1 MAMRE
6 VTLTRTDI
14 LMDRIDEVRANSV
27 TPEKFEKTWGCS
39 LEEHVDDMMDFIH
52 DLESKDSDDRI
63 VKEATKKELLQFVAI
78 PAAIPA
84 AAAKEKTAI
93 KLKDIQKEIRK
104 SLFKDIKNLV
114 EKIPAAAAKEKTA
127 IKLKDIQ
134 KEIRKSLFKDIKNL
148 VEKILTENNQNIEF
162 INVEGIGGK
171 ENIGKIK
178 LKKRM
183 LSYKKDPISWK
194 LKLVAVKEESEKS
207 ISTGTPM
214 VLRNLSYPDDDMS
227 IVARKLSLKKKMLYV
242 TPITKSSGDVRTK
255 VLDQIKLTKGVN
267 ILSVDVGRL
276 DIGNGKGRN
285 TLTPG
290 TFKSGKQN

>member
-1 MAMRE
+1 MKK
-6 VTLTRTDI
+6 LKLLDK
-14 LMDRIDEVRANSV
+14 IDEVRANSV
-27 TPEKFEKTWGCS
+27 TPEEFKQIWGLS
-39 LEEHVDDMMDFIH
+39 LEEHVNYMMNYIG
-52 DLESKDSDDRI
+52 DLKSKAP
-63 VKEATKKELLQFVAI
+63 VKRVAMEFTKERLQ

-93 KLKDIQKEIRK
+93 MPMPKNIQKEIRK
-104 SLFKDIKNLV
+104 SLSEDIN
-114 EKIPAAAAKEKTA
+114 
-127 IKLKDIQ
+127 
-134 KEIRKSLFKDIKNL
+134 NL

-227 IVARKLSLKKKMLYV
+227 IVARKLSLKKKMLYA
-242 TPITKSSGDVRTK
+242 TPITKSSGDVWKK
-255 VLDQIKLTKGVN
+255 VLDQINDVQVIKPTKGVN

-276 DIGNGKGRN
+276 DIGHGNGRN
-285 TLTPG
+285 ALTPG
-290 TFKSGKQN
+290 TFKSGK

>member
-78 PAAIPA
+78 PAA
-84 AAAKEKTAI
+84 
-93 KLKDIQKEIRK
+93 
-104 SLFKDIKNLV
+104 
-114 EKIPAAAAKEKTA
+114 IPAAAAKEKTA